1 MRTEPLVIYH
11 KSQPLCR
18 AEKWSFYDKAQN
30 VGGQYISTTIKSP
43 IPITFSIG
51 DYCDYRGERY
61 YMNNLPSVTQQAKP
75 RRYGEGFVYD
85 NVRFDG
91 ASFELCRIIM
101 LDITPTTGLYIP
113 KKGTNYT
120 GSSNFQLYCAET
132 RLTVDGTERIYP
144 AVCTLVGKIQANLD
158 RAFPTLGWKILVDTA
173 TMREVKGKKVLCTH
187 TDDKVISFNNT
198 TVANALAEVS
208 NIFKL
213 NFHIKGRTIYIGYTL
228 GAVTGNFMGDS
239 GVVGDNDYY
248 YLGYGRGYAD
258 KEHPGRGLYEIKK
271 SSDASQQIITRLR
284 AMGSTKNMPF
294 MYYNKRYAL
303 SQDLY
308 PSNLQLPDTFKSPQE
323 KQDGHQRRKSIN
335 KSVYEVHGE
344 TNDAY
349 LDKYNDISRCKEG
362 LREGVAIWD
371 GSNGLPE
378 IYPTIEKMTY
388 GELRGNDCPD
398 MLDKKESNSFG
409 IVNGHASFYYY
420 DNDERVDEILAV
432 GKVEYSD
439 TTDDANL
446 GNGLLRPDTLEGSGK
461 IDCPCEMNQYIT
473 ISHQITKVDR
483 GYDLFPPIRLQPK
496 GKYNLSP
503 IAAGM
508 RVELFI
514 NTGRHES
521 AGKHV
526 SCTFHYEII
535 LEKVSLKD
543 NEKKEIGCYKSKEIQ
558 VSSGTYEK
566 PGGFINLPKIPD
578 LFDDEKEEGKKRDA
592 QIKEIYLESVSDI
605 YATIVFHIDNVH
617 TDVEDDTYITI
628 HVGNPTF
635 GDGVKLMKDKPKVY
649 VWECALEDEKEVN
662 KPFHV
667 IIKDIGISRFVS
679 QFSNGGQAILSMK
692 DGGCLARNFVIGND
706 VKRVTYTKN
715 GNTYNGWQLELT
727 RATDDSIHRY
737 YPNQTDRL
745 QAGDHYVLLGIPM
758 PDAYVQAAEMRLLVA
773 ASQYLRDNSRTKYN
787 YEPKVDELFLARN
800 YDRCAS
806 RNAKEQSIYWNLYAG
821 LRLPFFGSP
830 KTDKADE
837 ELPLVN
843 IPIESL
849 TIKEGD
855 GIIPTVEIH
864 LREGRSQS
872 TIHQINVKVDALY
885 DGMNRGNG
893 GMTLS
898 DTNTPIFR
906 TGVKYFLRNDVADT
920 AKEVITFLKG
930 IVVKAVSYFEGI
942 VNRGNINN
950 TGDIHNTGNINN
962 TGNITTNNLTVTDKA
977 TFFELEILK
986 AKAAGG
992 IIIQSAATFKVDDFE
1007 DTAEGYV
1014 CYQLAEKDGKVLQQM
1029 CDKFDL
1035 MLCHGGLNVD
1045 VGVSHNVS
1053 NHYYW
1058 RMVTDA
1064 PEAPVERG
1072 GKKYLKIVLSK
1083 TDFATGSDKPQ
1094 VGDELAQV
1102 GNRVNKERQC
1112 VMMSCAYKGLDTEL
1126 KPPYWAHYMGVN
1138 NYDISTHRYTWFAA
1152 NGSQVTGNFKVRSD
1166 NGGLELVEDYMKN
1179 LVQES
1184 YTRPNLLWGSDLNL
1198 DGVDAT
1204 SKAAIQKHLGVGLNA
1219 TKVDN
1224 TEWFEYLK
1232 GGGIGGADAIKAKV
1246 AVVNGE
1252 GNGYAGLYWQIG
1264 FGAKSNVKVKPNTR
1278 YTFSFWIRTE
1288 ILQGRGYAVAESF
1301 NMESLTGGRKDRT
1314 MPWTDVKATNEW
1326 ERKSYTFTTGAT
1338 GYIMVGVGLSG
1349 EDNFSGLI
1357 YLCHP
1362 KLEEGDTATPWCA
1375 YGDMTGHSLVANAFM
1390 EGTYRNGCTK
1400 GVKNYVRVFYDGQE
1414 VKDFKVSYRYKGGGY
1429 YNWSEPE
1436 SKSSD
1441 YWGDTQ
1447 RDGSTIFVEY
1457 VVEYKGLK
1465 ALATGRLDNIQDGK
1479 DGDTTVVYTLIPVE
1493 EYAVA
1498 YLTDDKKKRVDVSL
1512 KYRVRQS
1519 YGDNFIFFSGSDLRD
1534 HWMVLL
1540 VDGESWS
1547 FDYNGDDGAYCVQKK
1562 GLEYKERPNNSYTV
1576 TLRKEAH
1583 VMNRR
1588 VLPITFNP
1596 NLMFDFGKQVDGLD
1610 GKING
1615 IAGKVSTL
1623 DGRVSGFEITIDHFR
1638 TEVKDKVS
1646 RSELKQTAK
1655 SIVAKVGS
1663 SVNANL
1669 LWGSDLDLSQ
1679 VQDVMENAYK
1689 QSDIIKN
1696 ETEKKAEWK
1705 RSRDNADSD
1714 DDRMRYQKGMDDC
1727 DRKIAQAQ
1735 GNVAKCK
1742 EAIRKRLGIVI
1753 SGDMEFGNR
1762 EMFQYLKGEGV
1773 GGSDAIHFKN
1783 VYKREGWAKW
1793 TNLGWNDVPLKPNTK
1808 YTISVWVKFKS
1819 YGKKGRMYIDCAS
1832 NDGRYCFGGYLYKE
1846 HYYDR
1851 ADIDE
1856 WQRVRY
1862 MFNSGAS
1869 KRLSALFFS
1878 CIADEEEDA
1887 QCEIWFCRPKLEEG
1901 EVATPWCAYDGT
1913 VDALLAGGFDIKEKK
1928 FAITSDNFVVQNNR
1942 GEQTFLIDK
1951 NGKINNG
1958 MLSLDGLDAKRAVI
1972 KNLRFQSNSVAPYF
1986 VTEESMEEFTAYCTR
2001 RYAGWGHDLLFPF
2014 DIATFFVFL
2023 VKPRWYARISQG
2035 QGRKFSL
2042 RNRDIAVSESMAHS
2056 FVVDY
2061 YYFAFE
2067 LFWHNMV
2074 GKTVTIA
2081 NSTNEKIQFG
2091 AKLKTKILTRDGKR
2105 IMQIGGRL
2113 DNLPDFPINCVEFVD
2128 LLPGQMASFKYTLL
2142 SGAPTYG
2149 SQPEAQ
2155 TEGYFLLQDLF
2166 DFSYYKKLF
2175 EVGYYT
2181 EQGFNLFDKKYL
2193 DLFNTDEERVE
2204 PKGGFPK
2211 TKR

>member
-30 VGGQYISTTIKSP
+30 VGGQYITTTIKSP
-43 IPITFSIG
+43 VPITFSIG

-75 RRYGEGFVYD
+75 HRYGDGFVYD

-120 GSSNFQLYCAET
+120 GSSNFQLYCAEA
-132 RLTVDGTERIYP
+132 RMMVDGMERVYP
-144 AVCTLVGKIQANLD
+144 AVCTLAGKIQANLD
-158 RAFPTLGWKILVDTA
+158 RAYPTLGWKIQVDTA
-173 TMREVKGKKVLCTH
+173 STCEVKGRTELRTH

-198 TVANALAEVS
+198 TVADALAEV
-208 NIFKL
+208 NNTFKL
-213 NFHIKGRTIYIGYTL
+213 NFHVKGRTIYIGYTL
-228 GAVTGNFMGDS
+228 GAVTGSFANGG
-239 GVVGDNDYY
+239 GVSGDNDYY
-248 YLGYGRGYAD
+248 YLGYGQGYAD

-271 SSDASQQIITRLR
+271 RSDASQQIITRLR

-294 MYYNKRYAL
+294 MYYNKRYDL

-323 KQDGHQRRKSIN
+323 KQAGHQRRKTIN

-371 GSNGLPE
+371 GGNGLPE

-398 MLDKKESNSFG
+398 MLDKKESDNFG
-409 IVNGHASFYYY
+409 IVNGHASFYHY

-432 GKVEYSD
+432 GKVQGSD
-439 TTDDANL
+439 MTDDANF

-461 IDCPCEMNQYIT
+461 IDCPCEMNQHIT

-727 RATDDSIHRY
+727 RATDESLHRY
-737 YPNQTDRL
+737 YPNKTDRL

-773 ASQYLRDNSRTKYN
+773 ASQYLRDNSRTKYS
-787 YEPKVDELFLARN
+787 YEPKIDELFLARN
-800 YDRCAS
+800 YDKCVS

-872 TIHQINVKVDALY
+872 TIHQINAKVDALY
-885 DGMNRGNG
+885 DGINRENG
-893 GMTLS
+893 GTTLS
-898 DTNTPIFR
+898 NTNTAIFR

-930 IVVKAVSYFEGI
+930 IMANAVSYFQGI
-942 VNRGNINN
+942 VNKGDINNDGNI
-950 TGDIHNTGNINN
+950 TNTGNIM
-962 TGNITTNNLTVTDKA
+962 TNNLTVTGKA
-977 TFFELEILK
+977 TFFDLEILK

-992 IIIQSAATFKVDDFE
+992 IIIQSAATFKVDDCE
-1007 DTAEGYV
+1007 ETADGYA
-1014 CYQLAEKDGKVLQQM
+1014 CYQLCEKDGKVLRQM
-1029 CDKFDL
+1029 CRNGDQ
-1035 MLCHGGLNVD
+1035 MLCHGGLNMTAASPD
-1045 VGVSHNVS
+1045 PSQGGGTGTPTA

-1058 RMVTDA
+1058 RLVTDA
-1064 PEAPVERG
+1064 PTQTETRVIG
-1072 GKKYLKIVLSK
+1072 GKERKCLKIVLSK
-1083 TDFATGSDKPQ
+1083 TDFAKGSDKPQ

-1102 GNRVNKERQC
+1102 GNRVDADRQC
-1112 VMMSCAYKGLDTEL
+1112 VIINSAYKSLDVGLVA
-1126 KPPYWAHYMGVN
+1126 PYWAKYVGVDDFQLENHRETFLARNDNQIVGNLRARSSSGEIRPVPVLLGEWKSGKEYGYYDSVAHDGRQWLCVAVRGTKTTEEPGKGDAWMLLVDKGKNGQDGRTSYFHVKYADVASPTSSSQMNDTSGDYMGTYV
-1138 NYDISTHRYTWFAA
+1138 DFTQADSDDPRRYTWVRTKGAQGA
-1152 NGSQVTGNFKVRSD
+1152 DGTQGVPGKNGADGRTSYLHIKYSNDGGGTFTSNGGEDAGDYIGQYVDFNMRDSGNPRDYKWALVKGKDGRDGRDGVDGRDGRNGENGADGTDGKDGKDGENGKDSVSYALVPLEEKVVAYLTDDKGKLVDVELKYKVRKSVGERVSFVTD
-1166 NGGLELVEDYMKN
+1166 LAAEGMTLEVSGGLGDFGADGERFFILESVLYEDNYDSYAVTLTKGGNVVDRRVLPITFKPKVVFDIDAENGEIRRDITNVKGDMNSFKATINETSNTVGNLSKEFTQMKQTSKEISMTVN
-1179 LVQES
+1179 NG
-1184 YTRPNLLWGSDLNL
+1184 TRPNLLWGSDLNL
-1198 DGVDAT
+1198 DGVDTT
-1204 SKAAIQKHLGVGLNA
+1204 SKEAIEKRLGVGLSA
-1219 TKVDN
+1219 TRVESK
-1224 TEWFEYLK
+1224 EWFEYLK
-1232 GGGIGGADAIKAKV
+1232 GGGVGGADAIKAKV
-1246 AVVNGE
+1246 AAVNGE
-1252 GNGYAGLYWQIG
+1252 GNYYAGLYWQIG
-1264 FGAKSNVKVKPNTR
+1264 FGAKSNVKVKPNTK

-1301 NMESLTGGRKDRT
+1301 NMESLTGGRKDST
-1314 MPWTDVKATNEW
+1314 MPWTTVPAKNEW

-1362 KLEEGDTATPWCA
+1362 KLEEG
-1375 YGDMTGHSLVANAFM
+1375 
-1390 EGTYRNGCTK
+1390 K
-1400 GVKNYVRVFYDGQE
+1400 
-1414 VKDFKVSYRYKGGGY
+1414 
-1429 YNWSEPE
+1429 
-1436 SKSSD
+1436 
-1441 YWGDTQ
+1441 
-1447 RDGSTIFVEY
+1447 
-1457 VVEYKGLK
+1457 
-1465 ALATGRLDNIQDGK
+1465 
-1479 DGDTTVVYTLIPVE
+1479 
-1493 EYAVA
+1493 
-1498 YLTDDKKKRVDVSL
+1498 
-1512 KYRVRQS
+1512 
-1519 YGDNFIFFSGSDLRD
+1519 
-1534 HWMVLL
+1534 
-1540 VDGESWS
+1540 
-1547 FDYNGDDGAYCVQKK
+1547 
-1562 GLEYKERPNNSYTV
+1562 
-1576 TLRKEAH
+1576 
-1583 VMNRR
+1583 
-1588 VLPITFNP
+1588 
-1596 NLMFDFGKQVDGLD
+1596 
-1610 GKING
+1610 
-1615 IAGKVSTL
+1615 
-1623 DGRVSGFEITIDHFR
+1623 
-1638 TEVKDKVS
+1638 
-1646 RSELKQTAK
+1646 
-1655 SIVAKVGS
+1655 
-1663 SVNANL
+1663 
-1669 LWGSDLDLSQ
+1669 
-1679 VQDVMENAYK
+1679 
-1689 QSDIIKN
+1689 
-1696 ETEKKAEWK
+1696 
-1705 RSRDNADSD
+1705 
-1714 DDRMRYQKGMDDC
+1714 
-1727 DRKIAQAQ
+1727 
-1735 GNVAKCK
+1735 
-1742 EAIRKRLGIVI
+1742 
-1753 SGDMEFGNR
+1753 
-1762 EMFQYLKGEGV
+1762 
-1773 GGSDAIHFKN
+1773 
-1783 VYKREGWAKW
+1783 
-1793 TNLGWNDVPLKPNTK
+1793 
-1808 YTISVWVKFKS
+1808 
-1819 YGKKGRMYIDCAS
+1819 
-1832 NDGRYCFGGYLYKE
+1832 
-1846 HYYDR
+1846 
-1851 ADIDE
+1851 
-1856 WQRVRY
+1856 
-1862 MFNSGAS
+1862 
-1869 KRLSALFFS
+1869 
-1878 CIADEEEDA
+1878 
-1887 QCEIWFCRPKLEEG
+1887 
-1901 EVATPWCAYDGT
+1901 VATPWCAYDGT

-1928 FAITSDNFVVQNNR
+1928 FTATSDNFVVRNNR
-1942 GEQTFLIDK
+1942 GEQTFMVDE
-1951 NGKINNG
+1951 NGRINNG
-1958 MLSLDGLDAKRAVI
+1958 MLTSRLQLTEPTIITKENYKEFCYKGKRNGYDV
-1972 KNLRFQSNSVAPYF
+1972 LFL
-1986 VTEESMEEFTAYCTR
+1986 
-2001 RYAGWGHDLLFPF
+2001 DLL
-2014 DIATFFVFL
+2014 
-2023 VKPRWYARISQG
+2023 KCG
-2035 QGRKFSL
+2035 
-2042 RNRDIAVSESMAHS
+2042 
-2056 FVVDY
+2056 
-2061 YYFAFE
+2061 
-2067 LFWHNMV
+2067 
-2074 GKTVTIA
+2074 
-2081 NSTNEKIQFG
+2081 
-2091 AKLKTKILTRDGKR
+2091 
-2105 IMQIGGRL
+2105 
-2113 DNLPDFPINCVEFVD
+2113 
-2128 LLPGQMASFKYTLL
+2128 TLL
-2142 SGAPTYG
+2142 V
-2149 SQPEAQ
+2149 
-2155 TEGYFLLQDLF
+2155 LMN
-2166 DFSYYKKLF
+2166 
-2175 EVGYYT
+2175 VN
-2181 EQGFNLFDKKYL
+2181 EQLYL
-2193 DLFNTDEERVE
+2193 DLPSFKFFEGYNRYTLVETAKAQYEKMRYIGNTIILYNINSQIVFVSGTLKYKRMAGVHDMSNLDEYGFYTAERLPCRASE
-2204 PKGGFPK
+2204 LACFECKFGITKPEKSQPWFYRKGGVYWEFCRV
-2211 TKR
+2211 TIT